1 MNYLNFTYDKLN
13 EFANE
18 NKDKYLK
25 SEPFPHIVI
34 DNFFNH
40 KILDE
45 IINEFPKNLKEIG
58 NKFDNKVER
67 KLSLNNSN
75 LLSNQTNDFLN
86 FLNSQIFIN
95 FLQKLTDVE
104 EKLIPDPYLIG
115 GGLHELKN
123 NGYLNVHADFNNHPT
138 MKLDRRLNVL
148 IYLNK
153 NWSTN
158 FGGSLQLWDKNMK
171 NCIQKILPEFNKMV
185 IFSTTDFS
193 YHGNPDKVSCP
204 EVNSRK
210 SIAMYYYS
218 NGRPSSERKLGG
230 HSTIFRKRPDVN
242 EPDGNIEFKKIFGK
256 LYIRNK
262 KKIL

>member
-86 FLNSQIFIN
+86 FLIR
-95 FLQKLTDVE
+95 
-104 EKLIPDPYLIG
+104 
-115 GGLHELKN
+115 GL
-123 NGYLNVHADFNNHPT
+123 
-138 MKLDRRLNVL
+138 
-148 IYLNK
+148 
-153 NWSTN
+153 
-158 FGGSLQLWDKNMK
+158 
-171 NCIQKILPEFNKMV
+171 
-185 IFSTTDFS
+185 
-193 YHGNPDKVSCP
+193 
-204 EVNSRK
+204 
-210 SIAMYYYS
+210 
-218 NGRPSSERKLGG
+218 
-230 HSTIFRKRPDVN
+230 
-242 EPDGNIEFKKIFGK
+242 
-256 LYIRNK
+256 
-262 KKIL
+262 